1 MNATNGNGALS
12 VERYVEAFDAT
23 GDGDELIARLLRR
36 PGDPGILDEVAPEEF
51 SNPTHAEL
59 WAAALRLT
67 SENRTPDVSALRREF
82 ADHPLRSV
90 VLDCIQRAVKTTPDD
105 LSVGERVG
113 RMRDARQR
121 EQLHTTGLKLQM
133 LATNPAL
140 SASEVR
146 ERALAELAGAPVAD
160 GSGEPATIGDAMS
173 RFLEAQR
180 SVSAD
185 RVCPTPWPELN
196 TMLGGGLHRQR
207 VYVVGGSTG
216 SGKSNVGL
224 CVAGHAAAV
233 GIPSVVFS
241 AEMSE
246 HELAGRWFAR
256 TARVP
261 LDEITGYR
269 MGGEA
274 KATARELCATPDPL
288 FLVDRPRVSAAAVHS
303 TTRRLMRQADI
314 RLVVV
319 DYLQLLE
326 AADKRATRQEQVG
339 SISRHLKLLSRELD
353 VAVVVLAQLNR
364 GPSARLDSRPRMADL
379 RESGQI
385 EQDSDVVILL
395 HPELEDAGG
404 GLRVPTFKIEFV
416 VDKNRHGR
424 TGSVHLNQEYEYA
437 DLT

>member
-1 MNATNGNGALS
+1 VGATNGNGALS
-12 VERYVEAFDAT
+12 VERYVEAFDTT

-51 SNPTHAEL
+51 SDPNHGEL

-67 SENRTPDVSALRREF
+67 AEGRTPDVSALRREF
-82 ADHPLRSV
+82 ADRPRRSV
-90 VLDCIQRAVKTTPDD
+90 IEAVLQRAVLLTPDGV
-105 LSVGERVG
+105 SVGERVE
-113 RMRDARQR
+113 RIRDARRR
-121 EQLHTTGLKLQM
+121 ERLHIAGARLQL
-133 LATNPAL
+133 LATNPAMT
-140 SASEVR
+140 AAEAH
-146 ERALAELAGAPVAD
+146 ERALEALTEAEPVGVDGA
-160 GSGEPATIGDAMS
+160 PATIGDAMS
-173 RFLEAQR
+173 RFLVAQR

-185 RVCPTPWPELN
+185 RVCPTPWPDLN
-196 TMLGGGLHRQR
+196 AMLGGGLHRKR
-207 VYVVGGSTG
+207 VYVVGGGTG
-216 SGKSNVGL
+216 TGKSNVGL
-224 CVAGHAAAV
+224 CLAGHAAAV
-233 GIPSVVFS
+233 GVPSVVFS

-261 LDEITGYR
+261 LDDITGYR
-269 MGGEA
+269 LGGD
-274 KATARELCATPDPL
+274 ATDAVRELCGTPDPL
-288 FLVDRPRVSAAAVHS
+288 FLVDRPRVSAAGVHS
-303 TTRRLMRQADI
+303 TTRRLMRQAGI

-326 AADKRATRQEQVG
+326 AADKRASRQEQVG
-339 SISRHLKLLSRELD
+339 AISRHMKLLSRELD

-385 EQDSDVVILL
+385 EQDSDAVILL
-395 HPELEDAGG
+395 HPGSEPVGDSTM
-404 GLRVPTFKIEFV
+404 PTFKMELI

-424 TGSVHLNQEYEYA
+424 TGSVHLDQEYEYA

>member
-1 MNATNGNGALS
+1 MSLQREIGTHPRRP
-12 VERYVEAFDAT
+12 VVEA
-23 GDGDELIARLLRR
+23 
-36 PGDPGILDEVAPEEF
+36 
-51 SNPTHAEL
+51 
-59 WAAALRLT
+59 ALT
-67 SENRTPDVSALRREF
+67 
-82 ADHPLRSV
+82 
-90 VLDCIQRAVKTTPDD
+90 RAVLLAPDGI
-105 LSVGERVG
+105 SVGERVE
-113 RMRDARQR
+113 RIRDARRR
-121 EQLHTTGLKLQM
+121 ERLHIAGVRLQQCAADPGLT
-133 LATNPAL
+133 AAEAHERAL
-140 SASEVR
+140 SALTE
-146 ERALAELAGAPVAD
+146 AEPVGD
-160 GSGEPATIGDAMS
+160 GGPVTIGDAMA

-185 RVCPTPWPELN
+185 RVCPTPWPTLN
-196 TMLGGGLHRQR
+196 VMLGGGLHRQR

-224 CVAGHAAAV
+224 AVAGHAASRD
-233 GIPSVVFS
+233 IPSVVFS

-261 LDEITGYR
+261 LDDITGYR
-269 MGGEA
+269 MGGDA

-288 FLVDRPRVSAAAVHS
+288 FLADRPRVTAAAVHS

-326 AADKRATRQEQVG
+326 AADRRASRQEQVG
-339 SISRHLKLLSRELD
+339 GISRALKLLSRELD

-395 HPELEDAGG
+395 HPESADVGG
-404 GLRVPTFKIEFV
+404 SMVPTFKMELI

-424 TGSVHLNQEYEYA
+424 TGSVHLDQEYEYA